1 MAPKYQAAKSSSPQ
15 RLTRLWVAVGGVI
28 VTLTRSTAG
37 AAEVKETWV
46 AVVALLSVHSRL
58 AHTRP
63 RAATPMGGGGKKR
76 MRGIKTFN
84 VM

>member
-1 MAPKYQAAKSSSPQ
+1 MNISTQPQ
-15 RLTRLWVAVGGVI
+15 CTVWVQRQKLNISDSRVTGSKVAGNALTRLWVAVGGVI

-46 AVVALLSVHSRL
+46 AVVTLLSIHSRL

-63 RAATPMGGGGKKR
+63 
-76 MRGIKTFN
+76 
-84 VM
+84 